1 MIKTILVTGATSGFG
16 KSIAEKFAKNSHRLI
31 ITGRRESRL
40 NKIASSLK
48 NSYKVDVLP
57 LCFDVRDRLATEIAI
72 KSINPEWECIDIL
85 VNNAGL
91 ASGLEHIN
99 KGNHEDWDKM
109 IDTNIKGLLNVSK
122 PVIDLMVERKSGH
135 IINIGSTAGKEV
147 YERGNIY
154 CATKH
159 AVDAISKGMR
169 IDLLKQNIKVT
180 QISPGAAETEFSLVR
195 FHGDEKRAK
204 DAYKGYKPMTPKD
217 ISELVVYS
225 TSLPPHLCINDLVVT
240 STSQANSFY
249 IDRNK

>member
-40 NKIASSLK
+40 NEIASSLK
-48 NSYKVDVLP
+48 NSFGVDVLP

-72 KSINPEWECIDIL
+72 KSLNPEWECIDIL

-99 KGNHEDWDKM
+99 NGDHEDWDKM

-122 PVIDLMVERKSGH
+122 PVINLMVERKSGH

-169 IDLLKQNIKVT
+169 IDLLKHNIKVT

-204 DAYKGYKPMTPKD
+204 DAYKGYKPMTPQD
-217 ISELVVYS
+217 ISELVFYS
-225 TSLPPHLCINDLVVT
+225 TTLPPHLCINDLVVT

-249 IDRNK
+249 IDRNN